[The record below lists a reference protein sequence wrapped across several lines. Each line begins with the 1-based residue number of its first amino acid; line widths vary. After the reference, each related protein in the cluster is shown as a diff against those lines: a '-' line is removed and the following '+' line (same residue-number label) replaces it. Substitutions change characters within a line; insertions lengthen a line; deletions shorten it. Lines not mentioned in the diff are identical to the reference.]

1 MANKEIT
8 EWQQAMQKWE
18 KAMEEWKQARQKAS
32 HQYFMGVVILI
43 WLPLY
48 I

>member
-18 KAMEEWKQARQKAS
+18 KAMEEWKQARKKAS
-32 HQYFMGVVILI
+32 H
-43 WLPLY
+43 
-48 I
+48 